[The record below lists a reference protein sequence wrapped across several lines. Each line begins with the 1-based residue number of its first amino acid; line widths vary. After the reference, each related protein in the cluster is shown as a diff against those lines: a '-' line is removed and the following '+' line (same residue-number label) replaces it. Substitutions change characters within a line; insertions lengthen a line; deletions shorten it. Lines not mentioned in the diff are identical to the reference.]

1 MIIRD
6 ATEADLP
13 AIVEIFNA
21 TIPSRDGE
29 RAVRTGFGGGTSAVV
44 SRAFARSSSALGDE
58 ATEIV

>member
-21 TIPSRDGE
+21 TIPIRMVS
-29 RAVRTGFGGGTSAVV
+29 AHRTGFGGGTSAVV
-44 SRAFARSSSALGDE
+44 SRAFA
-58 ATEIV
+58 